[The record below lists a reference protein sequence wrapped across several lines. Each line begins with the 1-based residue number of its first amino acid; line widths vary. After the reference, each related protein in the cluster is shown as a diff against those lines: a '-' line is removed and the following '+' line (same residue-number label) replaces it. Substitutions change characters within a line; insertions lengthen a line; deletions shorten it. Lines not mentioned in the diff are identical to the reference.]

1 MTLVPEAA
9 VRCLDAVPFGFRPD
23 GTLLIAMADPRN
35 LLAVDDL
42 AMLTDRSIAPVVVT
56 REDLDTLIARVG
68 RLDGLVEDDDEDDA
82 ADHEAARLAALE
94 QAADDGPT
102 VKLVRSI
109 IAQGIEHGAS
119 DIHFDPD
126 GGDLRV
132 RYRIDGIVR
141 DVTRVTVR
149 QSARV
154 ISRIK
159 ILSDLDISERRR
171 PQDGRMSL
179 MIDGRRIDIRVAI
192 VPLVSGESAILRV
205 LDSGGRPL
213 TLGELGMADGDRARV
228 ETALRRSHGA
238 ILSTGPTG
246 SGKTTTL
253 YAAVGVVSTPEKNL
267 MTIEDP
273 VEYRLPLVKQMQVF
287 ERAGISFASGLRSIV
302 RADPDIIMVGE
313 MRDRDS
319 AKIAIE
325 AALTG
330 HLLLSSL
337 HTNSARGT
345 PARLIDMGIEPY
357 LVASSL
363 ECVVG
368 QRLVRRPCR
377 DCRRPA
383 RVPGRDAGLDGGGE
397 VEVYEAVGCPRCGDS
412 GYRGRIGL
420 FEVMTVTDRIRSLI
434 VRHATASEMMQ
445 AAIEEGMRP
454 LREDG
459 LEGPRRRDLA
469 RRGGARHRLGRTPG
483 AAGWRLRVARGGQHD
498 RLP

>member
-9 VRCLDAVPFGFRPD
+9 VRRLDAVPFGFRPD

-56 REDLDTLIARVG
+56 REDLDTLIARIG
-68 RLDGLVEDDDEDDA
+68 RLDGLAEDDDEDDA
-82 ADHEAARLAALE
+82 ADHEVARLAALE

-109 IAQGIEHGAS
+109 IAQGIENGAS

-159 ILSDLDISERRR
+159 DPQR
-171 PQDGRMSL
+171 PRHLRAAQAQDGRMSL

-192 VPLVSGESAILRV
+192 VPLSSPRRWSA
-205 LDSGGRPL
+205 S
-213 TLGELGMADGDRARV
+213 
-228 ETALRRSHGA
+228 S
-238 ILSTGPTG
+238 
-246 SGKTTTL
+246 
-253 YAAVGVVSTPEKNL
+253 
-267 MTIEDP
+267 
-273 VEYRLPLVKQMQVF
+273 
-287 ERAGISFASGLRSIV
+287 ASGSCGGCAATAGAR
-302 RADPDIIMVGE
+302 RAC
-313 MRDRDS
+313 R
-319 AKIAIE
+319 
-325 AALTG
+325 AAT
-330 HLLLSSL
+330 
-337 HTNSARGT
+337 RGSM
-345 PARLIDMGIEPY
+345 D
-357 LVASSL
+357 
-363 ECVVG
+363 
-368 QRLVRRPCR
+368 
-377 DCRRPA
+377 
-383 RVPGRDAGLDGGGE
+383 GGE

-459 LEGPRRRDLA
+459 LAKVRAGETSLA
-469 RRGGARHRLGRTPG
+469 E
-483 AAGWRLRVARGGQHD
+483 VARVTD
-498 RLP
+498 